1 MASYTRIHFE
11 GRNKDV
17 FTVHTANQRHVCNML
32 ELPYEYKEASFN
44 QKTKT
49 EKQTKVEFHAKQPT
63 DDGINTD
70 STQ

>member
-1 MASYTRIHFE
+1 
-11 GRNKDV
+11 
-17 FTVHTANQRHVCNML
+17 ML